1 MIYFII
7 IITREN
13 DNNNKEYCSCE
24 VTEQL
29 QISEDINNMTDK
41 KNGREYLGYVLE
53 KLKERITEISLSLV
67 EGQKEIEGMHEYY
80 WENYTEMD
88 QYGYENYDNQQAL
101 FRQISANEEQLILK
115 QRFRR
120 MADSPFFGRVDFIY
134 EGEDEPEIFY
144 IGIGNFAEKAGHIP
158 LVYDWRAPV
167 SGLFYDYD
175 KGPASYEAPMGEIHG
190 EVASKWQYKIRN
202 GKMIYEFES
211 DVKIDDEILKAE
223 LGSNGEVQLKNIIR
237 TIQKEQNAIIR
248 YPDVPVLLVNGIA
261 GSGKTSVLLQRI
273 AFMFFHQR
281 TTLKPEDVYLIT
293 LNPVF
298 TQYIDNVLPDLGER
312 NPNTLTWTEFLQL
325 VHDPIPDP
333 GVETTAESLRR
344 IDEALQSFS
353 FEEEDLVPIDQKGK
367 PVLGTEKILEALR
380 AHEGKLPAG
389 VRLIQVTVDELLEEA
404 RRALRSKKNSDKDD
418 EDGEE
423 LLDGAEDA
431 AEESVSG
438 SPLDGRMDVK
448 EENRIQN
455 NYGGAFKMIRECG
468 WLNLDHI
475 GQRILGTKKLT
486 SIQWLYLKMA
496 LTGECDRTAKYVCID
511 EVQDYTEAQLMIFE
525 RYFVNA
531 KFMLLGDEFQSIRE
545 GNIAFQ
551 DIHRLFEEKG
561 KKTVELPLQ
570 TSYRSSPEI
579 TALFAGLLPEEKK
592 LEAQSVQR
600 PGVEPEICVTAS
612 EEEWK
617 EKLLASIRENE
628 GKPGVTAVICAGRKE
643 LDRIRKELG
652 DKAPAAVSKDE
663 PVPAGGSIL
672 ISLQYAKGLEF
683 DHVILPNADP
693 ENYPEGTLSRHRLYT
708 AISRATQNITIL
720 AKKELSPLLG

>member
-1 MIYFII
+1 
-7 IITREN
+7 
-13 DNNNKEYCSCE
+13 
-24 VTEQL
+24 
-29 QISEDINNMTDK
+29 
-41 KNGREYLGYVLE
+41 
-53 KLKERITEISLSLV
+53 
-67 EGQKEIEGMHEYY
+67 
-80 WENYTEMD
+80 MD
-88 QYGYENYDNQQAL
+88 QRVFDEEQKHLTETYDKLVAMNAELEESIETLNQQAAEEKADIL
-101 FRQISANEEQLILK
+101 TNIRIDTADDEVQMESYGEMETWNRYIDTYNIKSGTMSAKLTKLKMLLESPYFARVTLQFAPDEEPENYYIGRSSISENGYDQLI
-115 QRFRR
+115 
-120 MADSPFFGRVDFIY
+120 V
-134 EGEDEPEIFY
+134 
-144 IGIGNFAEKAGHIP
+144 
-158 LVYDWRAPV
+158 DWRSPIAET
-167 SGLFYDYD
+167 YYNQ
-175 KGPASYEAPMGEIHG
+175 E
-190 EVASKWQYKIRN
+190 N
-202 GKMIYEFES
+202 GKTFYEVDGRRIDVDLLLRRQFEL
-211 DVKIDDEILKAE
+211 DKDQLKAYFDT
-223 LGSNGEVQLKNIIR
+223 QLAIEDPMLLASLSRQHSDKMQAITV

-312 NPNTLTWTEFLQL
+312 NPNTLTWTEFLQM

-344 IDEALQSFS
+344 IDKALQSFS

-423 LLDGAEDA
+423 LSEGAEDA
-431 AEESVSG
+431 ADENVSG

-683 DHVILPNADP
+683 DHVILPNAAP
-693 ENYPEGTLSRHRLYT
+693 GNYPEGTLSRHRLYT
-708 AISRATQNITIL
+708 AISRATQDITIL